1 MTASAH
7 PGGAARPETAGG
19 DAAHPAE
26 TRFRIFRRGAWR
38 RAFRLEQVFWDA
50 LEEAAAARGLKL
62 ADHVRAIVEGE
73 DDEAPGGAQE
83 GARAEAA
90 NSSSLLRVHAAQW
103 LQSRIAR
110 LEVAQ
115 GQREVLHAAL
125 AVPVPCFVISATR
138 ALVSFNTEF
147 SAYVTGRAQA
157 ASAEDVSKARLT
169 LDVPVDKLIEVLAGQ
184 PGRVVICGFTIRTSA
199 AIASGRARVTL
210 AQPSRRDL
218 VVGYILPG

>member
-1 MTASAH
+1 MVAQAGADGTAGPDDGAGTGH
-7 PGGAARPETAGG
+7 PG
-19 DAAHPAE
+19 E
-26 TRFRIFRRGAWR
+26 TRFRIFRRGDWR

-62 ADHVRAIVEGE
+62 ADHVRAIVDGE
-73 DDEAPGGAQE
+73 ADAAPGDAPQP
-83 GARAEAA
+83 ARTDAPNA
-90 NSSSLLRVHAAQW
+90 SSLLRVHAAQW
-103 LQSRIAR
+103 LRERIAG
-110 LEVAQ
+110 LAVAQ
-115 GQREVLHAAL
+115 AQREVLHAAL

-138 ALVSFNTEF
+138 ALVSFNPEF

-218 VVGYILPG
+218 VVGYILPA

>member
-1 MTASAH
+1 MTAAAA
-7 PGGAARPETAGG
+7 PGGSAGPEAAAG
-19 DAAHPAE
+19 AAHPAE
-26 TRFRIFRRGAWR
+26 TRFRIFRRGEWR
-38 RAFRLEQVFWDA
+38 RAFRLEQVFWEA

-73 DDEAPGGAQE
+73 EAE
-83 GARAEAA
+83 GAGDGQAAPTEAA

-125 AVPVPCFVISATR
+125 AAPLPCFVISATR

-169 LDVPVDKLIEVLAGQ
+169 LDVPVDRLIEVLAGQ